1 MKKQHFVLFFQKLK
15 TLQRRKKS
23 ERIID
28 FSICKLWIYL
38 SQIKAVK
45 GDLVMLNVKQVS
57 KIYEGKVAYRALT
70 DINLHIEE
78 GEFVGIMGPS
88 GSGKTTLLNMIATI
102 DEPTTGE
109 ILINGKNPHRLKK
122 DNLAKFRR
130 RELGFVFQE
139 FNLLHTLTVEENI
152 VLPLTLDGKAVSEM
166 KEKAAKIAET
176 LGITAIL
183 NKRTYEISGGQAQ
196 RAAVARAMI
205 HSPKLLLADEPTGNL
220 DSKSSKDVM
229 RMLQEINQ
237 KKQTT
242 MMLVTHDPQ
251 AASYCNRVVFI
262 RDGKFYSEIHRGENR
277 QAFFQKIIDTLSLM
291 GGDGHDLSQIRV

>member
-1 MKKQHFVLFFQKLK
+1 
-15 TLQRRKKS
+15 
-23 ERIID
+23 
-28 FSICKLWIYL
+28 
-38 SQIKAVK
+38 
-45 GDLVMLNVKQVS
+45 MLNLKKVS
-57 KIYEGKVAYRALT
+57 KVYEGKVTYRAIT
-70 DINLHIEE
+70 DINLTIDE

-109 ILINGKNPHRLKK
+109 ILINGNKPHQLKK
-122 DNLAKFRR
+122 DELAKFRR

-152 VLPLTLDGKAVSEM
+152 ILPLTLDGVNVKEM
-166 KEKAAKIAET
+166 KQRAGEAAEK
-176 LGITAIL
+176 LGITEIMK
-183 NKRTYEISGGQAQ
+183 KRTYEISGGQAQ
-196 RAAVARAMI
+196 RSAVARAMI
-205 HSPKLLLADEPTGNL
+205 HHPKLLLADEPTGNL

-229 RMLQEINQ
+229 EMLETINR
-237 KKQTT
+237 KDNTT

-262 RDGKFYSEIHRGENR
+262 RDGKLYSEIHKGSSR

-291 GGDGHDLSQIRV
+291 GGDAHDLSSIRV